1 MAQFLADADV
11 AEQVFRL
18 QQQRVAAVQH
28 QLQQQQAADAATNET
43 LVQWTSNKKG
53 GVSITSPFFVCDM
66 TLSAKPHISY
76 LQTRQ
81 RPTARAFDD
90 AVFQSAHSL

>member
-11 AEQVFRL
+11 AEQVFRHQL
-18 QQQRVAAVQH
+18 QRVAAVQH
-28 QLQQQQAADAATNET
+28 QFQQQAADAATNET